1 MDSIMLALV
10 PSALDE
16 QRKSRNKFNDAVVNT
31 TQPSKRIG
39 SGGFPS
45 SSSPLREQQAAVVI
59 YMMAILSG
67 HVVYDETN
75 FKEIVERA
83 KEYGGL
89 NFWWFVEGGELGMQR
104 FSLIRVIYSSY
115 SSKRMEL
122 MKDKKEALVK
132 MAALLIKCGYIGNA
146 DDAYV
151 CGADVDD
158 STFGLNVAEQLD
170 GMHDGAFIPW
180 TSASSEN
187 LANCLYDKDDFLK
200 PLW

>member
-1 MDSIMLALV
+1 MDSILLALV
-10 PSALDE
+10 TRAVDE
-16 QRKSRNKFNDAVVNT
+16 QRKSRIKFNDAVVNT
-31 TQPSKRIG
+31 TEPSKRIG

-45 SSSPLREQQAAVVI
+45 SSSPLTEQQAAVVI
-59 YMMAILSG
+59 YMMAILSK
-67 HVVYDETN
+67 HVVYDETKFN
-75 FKEIVERA
+75 EIVERA
-83 KEYGGL
+83 KDYGGL
-89 NFWWFVEGGELGMQR
+89 NFWWFVEGGPLDMQR
-104 FSLIRVIYSSY
+104 FSLIRYIYSSY

-158 STFGLNVAEQLD
+158 WTFGLNVAEQLD

-187 LANCLYDKDDFLK
+187 FANCLYDKDDFLK